1 MITREHDVI
10 IVGGGLAGLRA
21 AVGLCEKYDVALLSK
36 VHPVRSHSIA
46 AQGGINAAL
55 GNNPDSADDSWEK
68 HAFDT
73 IKGSDYLADQDAV
86 EIMCRKAP
94 GIVYEMEHWGCP
106 FSRFPDGS
114 IAQRPFGGAGYPRT
128 CYSADLTGHVLL
140 NTLFEKAV
148 SLGVTIYPEWHVT
161 GLAVDENRTC
171 HGVAAFDLMNGEPA
185 SLTAK
190 ATLFAT
196 GGYGRVYFYSTNA
209 LINTGSGIGMAYRA
223 GVPLKDM
230 EFVQFHPTGLIG
242 TNILMTEAC
251 RGEGGYLVNAKG
263 ERFME
268 KYAPRK
274 MELAPRDIVARSIQT
289 EILEG
294 RCFEHPLGN
303 YIRLDLVHLGEQKI
317 LKRLPGI
324 RRICIDFIGIDP
336 VREPIP
342 IMPCQH
348 YSMGGIDTDSTTAT
362 EVQGFFAAGECACVS
377 VHGGNRLGGNSLL
390 ETIVFGKIAAG
401 SIDKYLSAA
410 PPRPKKEI
418 SMKTARAVNV
428 KIEKLLAGGPEKTFL
443 LHGELA
449 KTMSTYVGIFR
460 EANDITKAMEEIAIL
475 RERYRKV
482 GVSSTTLHMN
492 YELMNAIELEY
503 MFDVAYSITRG
514 ALLREESRG
523 AHFRTDFPKR
533 DDENWLKHSIAR
545 LISDGTPDI
554 SYRDVAITRYKPME
568 RTY

>member
-1 MITREHDVI
+1 MNTRSHDVL

-21 AVGLCEKYDVALLSK
+21 AIGLTGKYDVALLSK
-36 VHPVRSHSIA
+36 VHPIRSHSIA

-55 GNNPDSADDSWEK
+55 ANNPDGADDTWEK
-68 HAFDT
+68 HTFDT

-86 EIMCRKAP
+86 EIMCREAP

-106 FSRFPDGS
+106 FSRNPDGT

-128 CYSADLTGHVLL
+128 CYSTDLTGHVLL

-148 SLGVTIYPEWHVT
+148 QLGVKIYYEWYVT
-161 GLAVDENRTC
+161 ALATDDETC
-171 HGVAAFDLMNGEPA
+171 HGAVAFDLIHGEIT
-185 SLTAK
+185 SITAK
-190 ATLFAT
+190 AVMFAT

-209 LINTGSGIGMAYRA
+209 LINTGSGIGMAYKA

-268 KYAPRK
+268 KYAPK
-274 MELAPRDIVARSIQT
+274 ALELAPRDIVSRSIQM
-289 EILEG
+289 EINEG

-303 YIRLDLVHLGEQKI
+303 YIRLDLVHLGEEKI
-317 LKRLPGI
+317 IERLPGI
-324 RRICIDFIGIDP
+324 RKICIDFIGIDP
-336 VREPIP
+336 VKEPIP

-348 YSMGGIDTDSTTAT
+348 YSMGGIDTDAT
-362 EVQGFFAAGECACVS
+362 CATRVNGFFAAGECACVS
-377 VHGGNRLGGNSLL
+377 VHGANRLGGNSLL
-390 ETIVFGKIAAG
+390 ETIVFGKIAAQ
-401 SIDKYLSAA
+401 SIDTYLSSGNIQSKSDVVERRA
-410 PPRPKKEI
+410 KEI
-418 SMKTARAVNV
+418 EK
-428 KIEKLLAGGPEKTFL
+428 KIGGLLGGGKEKTFL

-460 EANDITKAMEEIAIL
+460 QRDEIKKALEEIDTV
-475 RERYRKV
+475 RNRYRDI
-482 GVSSTTLHMN
+482 GISSRSLHMN
-492 YELMNAIELEY
+492 YELLNAIELEH
-503 MFDVAYSITRG
+503 MLNVAHTISLG
-514 ALLREESRG
+514 ALTREESRG
-523 AHFRTDFPKR
+523 AHFRNDFAKR
-533 DDENWLKHSIAR
+533 DDTTWLKHTIASISENSDHA
-545 LISDGTPDI
+545 ISF
-554 SYRDVAITRYKPME
+554 RDVTMTRYTPKE

>member
-1 MITREHDVI
+1 MMTVSHDVL

-21 AVGLCEKYDVALLSK
+21 AVGLCHKYDVALLSK
-36 VHPVRSHSIA
+36 VHPIRSHSIA

-55 GNNPDSADDSWEK
+55 ANNPDSGDDTWEK
-68 HAFDT
+68 HTFDT
-73 IKGSDYLADQDAV
+73 VKGSDYLADQDAV
-86 EIMCRKAP
+86 EIMCREAP

-128 CYSADLTGHVLL
+128 CYSTDLTGHVLL
-140 NTLFEKAV
+140 NTLYERAV
-148 SLGVTIYPEWHVT
+148 MMGVTVYPEWYVT
-161 GLAVDENRTC
+161 ALATDNGVC
-171 HGVAAFDLMNGEPA
+171 HGVVAFDLMNGQIAPI
-185 SLTAK
+185 TAK
-190 ATLFAT
+190 ATIFAT

-209 LINTGSGIGMAYRA
+209 LINTGSGIGIAYKA

-251 RGEGGYLVNAKG
+251 RGEGGYLVNNKG

-268 KYAPRK
+268 KYAPK
-274 MELAPRDIVARSIQT
+274 AMELAPRDIVSRSIQT
-289 EILEG
+289 EINEG
-294 RCFEHPLGN
+294 RYFEHPLGK
-303 YIRLDLVHLGEQKI
+303 YIKLDLTHLGEKKI
-317 LKRLPGI
+317 LAKLPGI
-324 RRICIDFIGIDP
+324 RKICLDFIGIDP
-336 VREPIP
+336 IREPIP

-348 YSMGGIDTDSTTAT
+348 YSMGGIDTNARTAT

-401 SIDKYLSAA
+401 AIDEYLSSGTAV
-410 PPRPKKEI
+410 PKEQIVIRKAGELE
-418 SMKTARAVNV
+418 ARIATLVS
-428 KIEKLLAGGPEKTFL
+428 GGTEKTFV

-449 KTMSTYVGIFR
+449 RTMSANVGIFR
-460 EANDITKAMEEIAIL
+460 QRTETEKALEEIGRIK
-475 RERYRKV
+475 ERYRNV
-482 GVSSTTLHMN
+482 GVSSPSRHMN

-503 MFDVAYSITRG
+503 MLEVAHTIALG
-514 ALLREESRG
+514 ASLREESRG

-533 DDENWLKHSIAR
+533 DDEKWLKHTIAR
-545 LISDGTPDI
+545 MADDTNPGISF
-554 SYRDVAITRYKPME
+554 RDVSITRYKPME
-568 RTY
+568 RVY

>member
-1 MITREHDVI
+1 MTALSHDVL

-21 AVGLCEKYDVALLSK
+21 AVGLCDRYDVALLSK
-36 VHPVRSHSIA
+36 VHPIRSHSIA

-55 GNNPDSADDSWEK
+55 ANNPDSRDDTWEK

-86 EIMCRKAP
+86 EVMCREAP

-128 CYSADLTGHVLL
+128 CYSTDLTGHVLL
-140 NTLFEKAV
+140 NTLYERAV
-148 SLGVTIYPEWHVT
+148 MKGVRVYPEWYVT
-161 GLAVDENRTC
+161 ALATDDGVC
-171 HGVAAFDLMNGEPA
+171 HGVAAFDLMNGEIVPI
-185 SLTAK
+185 TAK
-190 ATLFAT
+190 ATVFAT

-209 LINTGSGIGMAYRA
+209 LINTGSGIGIAYKA

-251 RGEGGYLVNAKG
+251 RGEGGYLVNNRG

-268 KYAPRK
+268 RYAPK
-274 MELAPRDIVARSIQT
+274 AMELALRDIVSRSIQT
-289 EILEG
+289 EINEG
-294 RCFEHPLGN
+294 RGFDHPLGT
-303 YIRLDLVHLGEQKI
+303 YIKLDLTHLGEKKV
-317 LKRLPGI
+317 LAKLPGI
-324 RRICIDFIGIDP
+324 RKICIDFIGIDP
-336 VREPIP
+336 IREPIP

-348 YSMGGIDTDSTTAT
+348 YSMGGIDTNARTGT
-362 EVQGFFAAGECACVS
+362 EVRGFFAAGECACVS

-401 SIDKYLSAA
+401 AVDEYLSREAVSPKDEIVLRAA
-410 PPRPKKEI
+410 RETDRK
-418 SMKTARAVNV
+418 MAALV
-428 KIEKLLAGGPEKTFL
+428 AGGKEKTFS

-449 KTMSTYVGIFR
+449 RTMSTNVGIFR
-460 EANDITKAMEEIAIL
+460 ERAEMERALEEIGRI
-475 RERYRKV
+475 RERYREV
-482 GVSSTTLHMN
+482 GVSSPDRHMN
-492 YELMNAIELEY
+492 YELMNALELEY
-503 MFDVAYSITRG
+503 MIEVAHTIARG

-523 AHFRTDFPKR
+523 AHSRRDFPKR
-533 DDENWLKHSIAR
+533 DDEKWLKHTIAR
-545 LISDGTPDI
+545 TIGDGTCDT
-554 SYRDVAITRYKPME
+554 SFRDVTITRYQPME
-568 RTY
+568 RVY

>member
-1 MITREHDVI
+1 MITRAHDVI

-86 EIMCRKAP
+86 EIMCREAP
-94 GIVYEMEHWGCP
+94 EIVYEMEHWGCP
-106 FSRFPDGS
+106 FSRFSNGS

-128 CYSADLTGHVLL
+128 CYSTDLTGHVLL

-148 SLGVTIYPEWHVT
+148 SLGVKIYPEWHVT
-161 GLAVDENRTC
+161 ALAIDRNTC
-171 HGVAAFDLMNGEPA
+171 HGVAAFDLMNGELV

-209 LINTGSGIGMAYRA
+209 LINTGSGIGMAYKA

-251 RGEGGYLVNAKG
+251 RGEGGYLINAKG

-268 KYAPRK
+268 KYAPRA
-274 MELAPRDIVARSIQT
+274 MELAPRDIVSRSIQT
-289 EILEG
+289 EINEG

-303 YIRLDLVHLGEQKI
+303 YIRLDLMHLGEKKI
-317 LKRLPGI
+317 REKLPGI
-324 RRICIDFIGIDP
+324 RKICIDFIGIDP
-336 VREPIP
+336 IREPIP

-348 YSMGGIDTDSTTAT
+348 YSMGGIDTDATTSTD
-362 EVQGFFAAGECACVS
+362 VQGFFAAGECACVS

-410 PPRPKKEI
+410 ALAPEKDICLKA
-418 SMKTARAVNV
+418 ARAVEM
-428 KIEKLLAGGPEKTFL
+428 KIKKLLAGGQEKTFQ

-449 KTMSTYVGIFR
+449 KTMSAYVGIFR
-460 EANDITKAMEEIAIL
+460 EHNDIKKAIEEIKML
-475 RERYRKV
+475 KERYRNV
-482 GVSSTTLHMN
+482 GISSPSMHMN

-503 MFDVAYSITRG
+503 MFDVAHSIAHG

-523 AHFRTDFPKR
+523 AHSRTDFPKR
-533 DDENWLKHSIAR
+533 DDEKWLKHSIAG
-545 LISDGTPDI
+545 IAKDGVPEI
-554 SYRDVAITRYKPME
+554 SYRNVAITRYKPME

>member
-21 AVGLCEKYDVALLSK
+21 AVGLCEKYDVALISK
-36 VHPVRSHSIA
+36 VHPLRSHSIA

-86 EIMCRKAP
+86 EIMCREAT

-106 FSRFPDGS
+106 FSRFSDGS

-140 NTLFEKAV
+140 NTLFEKAA
-148 SLGVTIYPEWHVT
+148 SLGVKIYPEWHV
-161 GLAVDENRTC
+161 LALAIHENTC
-171 HGVAAFDLMNGEPA
+171 HGVAAFDLMNGELV
-185 SLTAK
+185 SLVAK

-209 LINTGSGIGMAYRA
+209 LINTGSGIGMAYKA

-251 RGEGGYLVNAKG
+251 RGEGGYLINAKG

-268 KYAPRK
+268 KYAPK
-274 MELAPRDIVARSIQT
+274 AMELAPRDIVSRSIQT
-289 EILEG
+289 EIDEG
-294 RCFEHPLGN
+294 RCLEHPLGN
-303 YIRLDLVHLGEQKI
+303 YIRLDLMHLGEKKI
-317 LKRLPGI
+317 LEKLPGI
-324 RRICIDFIGIDP
+324 RKICIDFIGIDP
-336 VREPIP
+336 VAEPIP

-348 YSMGGIDTDSTTAT
+348 YSMGGIDTDAATAT

-390 ETIVFGKIAAG
+390 ETIVFGKIAAA
-401 SIDKYLSAA
+401 SIDTYLSVTAST
-410 PPRPKKEI
+410 RDKDI
-418 SMKTARAVNV
+418 CLSTARAVEI
-428 KIEKLLAGGPEKTFL
+428 KIEGLLAGGHEKTFQ

-460 EANDITKAMEEIAIL
+460 EQGDVKKAMEEIEAL
-475 RERYRKV
+475 KKRYRNV
-482 GVSSTTLHMN
+482 GVSSPSLTMN
-492 YELMNAIELEY
+492 YELMNAIELGY
-503 MFDVAYSITRG
+503 MFDVAHSIAYG

-523 AHFRTDFPKR
+523 AHSRTDFPKR
-533 DDENWLKHSIAR
+533 DDEKWLKHSIAR
-545 LISDGTPDI
+545 VTGTGVPDI
-554 SYRDVAITRYKPME
+554 SYRDVTVTRYKPME

>member
-1 MITREHDVI
+1 MITRSHDVV

-21 AVGLCEKYDVALLSK
+21 AVGLCEKYDVALFSK
-36 VHPVRSHSIA
+36 VHPIRSHSIA

-86 EIMCRKAP
+86 EIMCREAP

-106 FSRFPDGS
+106 FSRFSDGS

-148 SLGVTIYPEWHVT
+148 SLGVKIYPEWHVT
-161 GLAVDENRTC
+161 ALAVDENAC
-171 HGVAAFDLMNGEPA
+171 HGVAAFDLMNGELV
-185 SLTAK
+185 SVDAK

-209 LINTGSGIGMAYRA
+209 LINTGSGIGMAYKA

-251 RGEGGYLVNAKG
+251 RGEGGYLINSQG
-263 ERFME
+263 ERFMQ
-268 KYAPRK
+268 KYAPK
-274 MELAPRDIVARSIQT
+274 AMELAPRDIVSRSIQT
-289 EILEG
+289 EINAG
-294 RCFEHPLGN
+294 RCFEHPLGS
-303 YIRLDLVHLGEQKI
+303 YIRLDLMHLGEKKI
-317 LKRLPGI
+317 LEKLPGI
-324 RRICIDFIGIDP
+324 RDICIDFIGIDP
-336 VREPIP
+336 IREPIP

-348 YSMGGIDTDSTTAT
+348 YSMGGIDTDVTAAT
-362 EVQGFFAAGECACVS
+362 GVQGFFAAGECACVS

-390 ETIVFGKIAAG
+390 ETIVFGKIAAR
-401 SIDKYLSAA
+401 SIDKYLSAVSVS
-410 PPRPKKEI
+410 PKKDMCVRTVE
-418 SMKTARAVNV
+418 AVRA
-428 KIEKLLAGGPEKTFL
+428 KIEHFLAGGKEKTFQ

-449 KTMSTYVGIFR
+449 RVMSKHVGIFR
-460 EANDITKAMEEIAIL
+460 TLSGAEAALDEIEAL
-475 RERYRKV
+475 RERYRNA
-482 GVSSTTLHMN
+482 GISSPSMHMN

-503 MFDVAYSITRG
+503 MFDVALSIARG

-523 AHFRTDFPKR
+523 AHSRTDFPKR
-533 DDENWLKHSIAR
+533 DDEKWLKHSIAR
-545 LISDGTPDI
+545 ISGDGHPDI
-554 SYRDVAITRYKPME
+554 SLRDVTITRYKPME

>member
-1 MITREHDVI
+1 MITRTHDVI

-21 AVGLCEKYDVALLSK
+21 AVGLCGKYDVVLLSK
-36 VHPVRSHSIA
+36 VHPLRSHSIA

-55 GNNPDSADDSWEK
+55 GNNPDAADDSWEK

-73 IKGSDYLADQDAV
+73 VKGSDYLADQDAV
-86 EIMCRKAP
+86 EIMCREAP

-106 FSRFPDGS
+106 FSRLPDGT

-161 GLAVDENRTC
+161 SLVVDGKTC
-171 HGVAAFDLMNGEPA
+171 HGVVAFDLMNGEIV
-185 SLTAK
+185 SLAAK

-209 LINTGSGIGMAYRA
+209 LINTGSGIGMALRA

-251 RGEGGYLVNAKG
+251 RGEGGYLVNARG

-268 KYAPRK
+268 KYAPK
-274 MELAPRDIVARSIQT
+274 AMELAPRDIVSRSIQT
-289 EILEG
+289 EINEG

-303 YIRLDLVHLGEQKI
+303 YIRLDLMHLGEKKI
-317 LKRLPGI
+317 TEKLPGI
-324 RRICIDFIGIDP
+324 RKICIDFIGIDP
-336 VREPIP
+336 IREPIP

-348 YSMGGIDTDSTTAT
+348 YSMGGIDTDASCAT
-362 EVQGFFAAGECACVS
+362 KAEGFFAAGECACVS
-377 VHGGNRLGGNSLL
+377 VHGANRLGGNSLL
-390 ETIVFGKIAAG
+390 ETIVFGKIAAE
-401 SIDKYLSAA
+401 SIDRYLSSSGRA
-410 PPRPKKEI
+410 PDNKAC
-418 SMKTARAVNV
+418 ARAAAAMEE
-428 KIEKLLAGGPEKTFL
+428 KIRDLVAGGKEKTFQ

-449 KTMSTYVGIFR
+449 KVMSTYAGIFR
-460 EANDITKAMEEIAIL
+460 TAADGGKALEEIGAL
-475 RERYRKV
+475 RKRYRDV
-482 GVSSTTLHMN
+482 GTSSSSLTMN
-492 YELMNAIELEY
+492 YELMNAIELDY
-503 MFDVAYSITRG
+503 MFDVASAIARG
-514 ALLREESRG
+514 AFLREESRG
-523 AHFRTDFPKR
+523 AHSRTDFPKR
-533 DDENWLKHSIAR
+533 DDERWLKHSIAR
-545 LISDGTPDI
+545 LNSGGMPDI
-554 SYRDVAITRYKPME
+554 SYRDVAITRFKPME